1 MTAIARRRT
10 RRTIVGVVT
19 AVLLTALASTMFAVG
34 FVTLSNSQEGEAVG
48 VDIRPREQFP
58 ATPNAA
64 LAVTD
69 ELGRLASLVVV
80 TLLPEGQGGSIVTVP
95 VNADASGGFGLQR
108 RPVDESFDAT
118 DVEALIASVEAMLS
132 ITVQGA
138 AVVDA
143 AGLEAMLP
151 GVDPMQLELPNDV
164 VDTQGGGGL
173 ISTAGPQ
180 TFTLT
185 ELTSILTAIDDDA
198 ETDISHASDV
208 AVWESLAQNAL
219 VTVSPEPV
227 PLDDFDRPVA
237 PDTVDALVAR
247 LWQGEVSV
255 RDLVV
260 VPIDEEQN
268 PTDVDV
274 VLIDRRDSTL
284 VFAQVSPGLV
294 STPNTGL
301 KARIVANFTDDEL
314 AEADGLYESTSD
326 LAVEL
331 IGRLVF
337 LSGNVISVD
346 TAPTGVPAVT
356 IIEVADERQLQE
368 TIDAADAL
376 LGEAEVRVAETVI
389 EGVDVQVILGL
400 SYLEHELSRGRT
412 GTLVP
417 VDTTLVPVDTTVP
430 DTVEGDG

>member
-19 AVLLTALASTMFAVG
+19 ALLLAALASTMFVVG
-34 FVTLSNSQEGEAVG
+34 VVTLSNSQEGEAVG
-48 VDIRPREQFP
+48 VDTRPREQFP
-58 ATPNAA
+58 ATPNAV

-69 ELGRLASLVVV
+69 ESGRLASLVVM
-80 TLLPEGQGGSIVTVP
+80 TLLPDGQGGSIVTVP
-95 VNADASGGFGLQR
+95 VNADASAGFGLQR
-108 RPVDESFDAT
+108 RPVDESFDAA
-118 DVEALIASVEAMLS
+118 DLEGLIASVEAMLS
-132 ITVQGA
+132 ITVQRA

-151 GVDPMQLELPNDV
+151 DVDPMQLALPNDV
-164 VDTQGGGGL
+164 VDTEGGGGL
-173 ISTAGPQ
+173 ISAAGPQ

-185 ELTSILTAIDDDA
+185 EMTAILTAIDDDA
-198 ETDISHASDV
+198 ETDTSHANDV
-208 AVWESLAQNAL
+208 AVWESLAQSVP

-227 PLDDFDRPVA
+227 PLDGLDRPIP
-237 PDTVDALVAR
+237 PDTVDELVAR
-247 LWQGEVSV
+247 LWKGEVSV
-255 RDLVV
+255 RDLLV
-260 VPIDEEQN
+260 VPVDEAEN
-268 PTDVDV
+268 PTQTDV

-301 KARIVANFTDDEL
+301 KARIVANFTDEDL
-314 AEADGLYESTSD
+314 AAADGLYDSTSD

-376 LGEAEVRVAETVI
+376 LGEADVRVAETVI

-400 SYLEHELSRGRT
+400 SYLEHELGRG
-412 GTLVP
+412 GTATFSPDVTP
-417 VDTTLVPVDTTVP
+417 VP

>member
-1 MTAIARRRT
+1 M
-10 RRTIVGVVT
+10 
-19 AVLLTALASTMFAVG
+19 
-34 FVTLSNSQEGEAVG
+34 
-48 VDIRPREQFP
+48 
-58 ATPNAA
+58 
-64 LAVTD
+64 
-69 ELGRLASLVVV
+69 
-80 TLLPEGQGGSIVTVP
+80 TLLPDGQGGSIVTVP
-95 VNADASGGFGLQR
+95 VNADASAGFGLQR
-108 RPVDESFDAT
+108 RPVDESFDGA
-118 DVEALIASVEAMLS
+118 DVEGLIASVEAMLS
-132 ITVQGA
+132 VTVQRG

-151 GVDPMQLELPNDV
+151 QVDPLQLVLPSDV
-164 VDTQGGGGL
+164 VDTEGGGGM

-180 TFTLT
+180 TFTLR
-185 ELTSILTAIDDDA
+185 EMISILAAIDDDA
-198 ETDISHASDV
+198 GTDTSHASDV
-208 AVWESLAQNAL
+208 AVWESLAQTAP
-219 VTVSPEPV
+219 VTVSPDPV
-227 PLDDFDRPVA
+227 PLDDLDRPIA
-237 PDTVDALVAR
+237 PDTVDELVAR

-255 RDLVV
+255 RDLLV
-260 VPIDEEQN
+260 VPVDEAEN
-268 PTDVDV
+268 PTKTDV

-301 KARIVANFTDDEL
+301 KARIVANFTEEEL
-314 AEADGLYESTSD
+314 ATADGLYDSTSD

-356 IIEVADERQLQE
+356 IIEVADERQMQE

-376 LGEAEVRVAETVI
+376 LGEAEVRVADRVI

-400 SYLEHELSRGRT
+400 SYLEHELTRGGPAT
-412 GTLVP
+412 FLP
-417 VDTTLVPVDTTVP
+417 DDTTVP

>member
-1 MTAIARRRT
+1 M
-10 RRTIVGVVT
+10 
-19 AVLLTALASTMFAVG
+19 LLAALASTMFAVG
-34 FVTLSNSQEGEAVG
+34 FVTLLNSQEGEAVG
-48 VDIRPREQFP
+48 IDTRPREQFP
-58 ATPNAA
+58 ATPNAV

-69 ELGRLASLVVV
+69 ESGRLASLVVM

-95 VNADASGGFGLQR
+95 VNADASAGFGLQR

-118 DVEALIASVEAMLS
+118 DVEGLVASVEGMLS
-132 ITVQGA
+132 ITVQRA

-151 GVDPMQLELPNDV
+151 EVDALQLALPNDV

-185 ELTSILTAIDDDA
+185 EMITILAAIDDDA
-198 ETDISHASDV
+198 ETDTSHANDV
-208 AVWESLAQNAL
+208 AVWESLAQTAP

-227 PLDDFDRPVA
+227 PLDDLGRPIA
-237 PDTVDALVAR
+237 PDTVDELVAR

-255 RDLVV
+255 RDLLVV
-260 VPIDEEQN
+260 TVDEAEN
-268 PTDVDV
+268 PTQTDV

-314 AEADGLYESTSD
+314 AAADGLYDSTSD

-346 TAPTGVPAVT
+346 TAPTGAPAVT

-400 SYLEHELSRGRT
+400 SYLEHELGRG
-412 GTLVP
+412 GTATFSP
-417 VDTTLVPVDTTVP
+417 ADTTVP

>member
-1 MTAIARRRT
+1 MTAIAHRRT
-10 RRTIVGVVT
+10 RRTIVGVAA
-19 AVLLTALASTMFAVG
+19 AVLLAALASTMFAVG
-34 FVTLSNSQEGEAVG
+34 FVTLLNSQEGEAVG
-48 VDIRPREQFP
+48 VDTRDREQFP
-58 ATPNAA
+58 ATPNAVLA
-64 LAVTD
+64 LTD
-69 ELGRLASLVVV
+69 ESGRLASLVVM
-80 TLLPEGQGGSIVTVP
+80 TLLPDGQGGSIVTVP
-95 VNADASGGFGLQR
+95 VNADASAGFGLQR

-118 DVEALIASVEAMLS
+118 DVEGLIASVEGMLS
-132 ITVQGA
+132 ITVQRA

-151 GVDPMQLELPNDV
+151 EVDALQLVLANDV
-164 VDTQGGGGL
+164 VDTEGGGGL

-180 TFTLT
+180 TFTRT
-185 ELTSILTAIDDDA
+185 ELITILAAIDDDA
-198 ETDISHASDV
+198 ETDTSHANDV
-208 AVWESLAQNAL
+208 AVWESLAQSAP

-227 PLDDFDRPVA
+227 PFDEFDRPIA
-237 PDTVDALVAR
+237 PDTVDELVAR
-247 LWQGEVSV
+247 LWQGEVSA
-255 RDLVV
+255 RDLLV
-260 VPIDEEQN
+260 VPVDEAEN
-268 PTDVDV
+268 PTKTDV

-314 AEADGLYESTSD
+314 AAADGLYDSTSD

-356 IIEVADERQLQE
+356 IIEVTDERQLQE

-400 SYLEHELSRGRT
+400 SYLEHEFGRGRT
-412 GTLVP
+412 ATVSP
-417 VDTTLVPVDTTVP
+417 ADTTVP

>member
-1 MTAIARRRT
+1 MTAIAQRRT

-19 AVLLTALASTMFAVG
+19 AVVLAALASTMFAVG
-34 FVTLSNSQEGEAVG
+34 VVTLSNSQEGEAVG
-48 VDIRPREQFP
+48 VDTRPREQFP
-58 ATPNAA
+58 VTPNAA

-69 ELGRLASLVVV
+69 ESGRLASLVVM
-80 TLLPEGQGGSIVTVP
+80 TLLPDGQGGSIVTVP
-95 VNADASGGFGLQR
+95 VNADASAGFGLQR
-108 RPVDESFDAT
+108 RPVDESFDGA
-118 DVEALIASVEAMLS
+118 DVEGLIASVEAMLS
-132 ITVQGA
+132 VTVQRG

-151 GVDPMQLELPNDV
+151 QVDPLQLVLPSDV
-164 VDTQGGGGL
+164 VDTEGGGGM

-180 TFTLT
+180 TFTLR
-185 ELTSILTAIDDDA
+185 EMISILAAIDDDA
-198 ETDISHASDV
+198 GTDTSHASDV
-208 AVWESLAQNAL
+208 AVWESLAQTAP
-219 VTVSPEPV
+219 VTVSPDPV
-227 PLDDFDRPVA
+227 PLDDLDRPIA
-237 PDTVDALVAR
+237 PDTVDELVAR

-255 RDLVV
+255 RDLLV
-260 VPIDEEQN
+260 VPVDEAEN
-268 PTDVDV
+268 PTKTDV

-301 KARIVANFTDDEL
+301 KARIVANFTEEEL
-314 AEADGLYESTSD
+314 ATADGLYDSTSD

-356 IIEVADERQLQE
+356 IIEVADERQMQE

-376 LGEAEVRVAETVI
+376 LGEAEVRVADRVI

-400 SYLEHELSRGRT
+400 SYLEHELSRGGPAT
-412 GTLVP
+412 FLP
-417 VDTTLVPVDTTVP
+417 DDTTVP
-430 DTVEGDG
+430 DTVESDG